1 MGGNVLNPSKNVP
14 LRISALYL
22 LFGVIW
28 ILLSDVS
35 MVWTGVFEFNG
46 YIFSLCKGIFF
57 VVVSAF
63 LLYLLTRHQLNR
75 LDRAN
80 ALALAV
86 VNGTTDAVFVKDH
99 HGRYL
104 MFNQAAAKFVG
115 KNIEDVIG
123 QDDNFLFDP
132 ASAAKIKVRDRQV
145 MESGMSETAE
155 EVLSAANSTRVY
167 SATKVPYRDAS
178 GRVIGLIGIS
188 RDITE
193 RMDAERQLRMERDR
207 LTLIVDAVPLVICSF
222 LSRPDGTITMPF
234 SSSRIASIYG
244 ISGEELS
251 KDATQVFSRIHPGD
265 VQRVVESIETSAQTL
280 TVWECEYRVCRP
292 GLEDIWVEGRSAPTL
307 LEDGSILWHGYIA
320 DITDRKRH
328 HQALHATQH
337 RLEHAQLIAKMG
349 SWTWYPPSNYVWW
362 SDAIYKL
369 YGLDPATTTPAF
381 QHILDRLE
389 PADRQI
395 AINRVEAMLNGAD
408 EFSNEFLANR
418 ADGRKIWVLSV
429 ARATRD
435 AGGRLIQ
442 VDGFDQDISNRK
454 EIEEDRR
461 QIEEELRVSEERLR
475 LALKHAG
482 GGVWDWEL
490 HTDRAWWSPEMYALW
505 GTDPSET
512 MKLAN
517 SLEIIHEADRELVR
531 FAVEEAIDSRGDYH
545 AEFRIRHPT
554 LGDRWI
560 ASRGKTICNS
570 DGSMRLIGIS
580 QDITDRM
587 NTEQALRE
595 SELRFRNLVT
605 ALPDAVGIII
615 NERLVFSN
623 PALLRLLKTEDSQQI
638 LDKPYS
644 HIFPENGLADIQTH
658 LAQLPKNE
666 TNYSW
671 FETEV
676 KRVDGQP
683 VCVQMVALR
692 IMDRN
697 VESVLIVLHD
707 LSERKRVEMQIRHQ
721 ELILREAAEMAH
733 VGGWS
738 FVPATE
744 QMEWTGAVAQIHELD
759 DNTPKSVA
767 WTLQCYEGE
776 DRERLASAMQAA
788 KEHGTPFD
796 LELNLRSKQGT
807 KFVRK
812 ICHPVMDDG
821 RVVLVRGSLQDISDR
836 RRLEVHLRQSQKME
850 AVGRLAGG
858 VAHDFNNLLTV
869 INGYCRLLVD
879 QYSVPSDTR
888 DSLCAIQDAADRATR
903 LTRQL
908 LSFSRKAMVELQI
921 LDLNQIVSR
930 TATMLQ
936 RLVGEDISLELLLAT
951 SACYIEA
958 DPIQIDQ
965 VILNLTVNARD
976 ASKQGGVVTIATS
989 SVELPSRLHTTTGTL
1004 PKGKY
1009 IVLTVTDQGSGM
1021 SDAVKAKIFEPFFS
1035 TKERDKGTGLGLA
1048 VVHGITIQSGGQID
1062 VTSEVG
1068 QGSTFRIFF
1077 KEVTKKEELAKI
1089 VSLPVV
1095 GGKETIL
1102 LVEDEDAI
1110 RLLCMRTLQAQ
1121 GYRVMAAASGSEAIN
1136 LFSQASAKVDILV
1149 TDLMMPKMNG
1159 RELAEILREKVP
1171 HLSVLYI
1178 SGYSGDLSIQ
1188 PDAENGVDAFLQK
1201 PFLPIDLASKVRCVL
1216 DERLLK

>member
-1 MGGNVLNPSKNVP
+1 MLNPSKNVP
-14 LRISALYL
+14 LRVSGLYL

-35 MVWTGVFEFNG
+35 MVWTGVFDISG
-46 YIFSLCKGIFF
+46 YVFSLCKGIFF
-57 VVVSAF
+57 VVVSSS
-63 LLYLLTRHQLNR
+63 LLYLLMRHQLKR
-75 LDRAN
+75 VDRAN

-86 VNGTTDAVFVKDH
+86 VNGTTDAVFVKDCS
-99 HGRYL
+99 GRYL
-104 MFNQAAAKFVG
+104 MFNEAASKFVG
-115 KNIEDVIG
+115 KSIEEVIG
-123 QDDNFLFDP
+123 RDDDFLFDST
-132 ASAAKIKVRDRQV
+132 SAAKLKLRDRQI

-167 SATKVPYRDAS
+167 SATKAPYRDAS
-178 GRVIGLIGIS
+178 GTVIGLIGIS

-193 RMDAERQLRMERDR
+193 RIDAERQSRMERDR
-207 LTLIVDAVPLVICSF
+207 LTSIVDAVPLVICSF

-234 SSSRIASIYG
+234 SSSRIESIYG

-251 KDATQVFSRIHPGD
+251 KDASRIFSRIHPGD
-265 VQRVVESIETSAQTL
+265 VARVVETIESSAQTL
-280 TVWECEYRVCRP
+280 TAWECEYRVCRP
-292 GLEDIWVEGRSAPTL
+292 GLEAIWVEGRSAPTR

-320 DITDRKRH
+320 DISDRKRH

-349 SWTWYPPSNYVWW
+349 SWTWDPLTNCVWW

-369 YGLDPATTTPAF
+369 YGLDSTTTTPSF
-381 QHILDRLE
+381 QHILDRLD

-395 AINRVEAMLNGAD
+395 AINRVDAMLNGAD
-408 EFSNEFLANR
+408 EFSNEFFANR
-418 ADGRKIWVLSV
+418 ADGRKIWILSV

-435 AGGRLIQ
+435 SDGRLLQ
-442 VDGFDQDISNRK
+442 VDGFDQDISSRK
-454 EIEEDRR
+454 QIEEDRK
-461 QIEEELRVSEERLR
+461 QIEGELRVSEERLR

-490 HTDRAWWSPEMYALW
+490 RTDRAWWSPEMYALW

-512 MKLAN
+512 IKLAN
-517 SLEIIHEADRELVR
+517 SLEIIHEGDRELVR
-531 FAVEEAIDSRGDYH
+531 IASQEAIDTKGDYH

-554 LGDRWI
+554 RGERWI
-560 ASRGKTICNS
+560 ASRGKTICSS
-570 DGSMRLIGIS
+570 DGSIRLIGIS
-580 QDITDRM
+580 QDVTDRM

-605 ALPDAVGIII
+605 TLPDAVGIII

-623 PALLRLLKTEDSQQI
+623 PALLRLLNTEDSQEI

-644 HIFPENGLADIQTH
+644 LIFPESVLAFIQTQ
-658 LAQLPKNE
+658 LAQLPKKE
-666 TNYSW
+666 ASHVR

-676 KRVDGQP
+676 KSVDGQH
-683 VCVQMVALR
+683 VCVQMVASR

-707 LSERKRVEMQIRHQ
+707 LSERRRVEMQIRHQ

-738 FVPATE
+738 FVPTTE
-744 QMEWTGAVAQIHELD
+744 QMEWTSAVAQIHELD
-759 DNTPKSVA
+759 DSTPRSVA

-776 DRERLASAMQAA
+776 DRDRLASAMQAA

-812 ICHPVMDDG
+812 ICHPVLEHG
-821 RVVLVRGSLQDISDR
+821 KVVLVRGSLQDISDR

-879 QYSVPSDTR
+879 QYSSPSDTR

-908 LSFSRKAMVELQI
+908 LSFSRKAMVELQV
-921 LDLNQIVSR
+921 LDLNQIVTR

-936 RLVGEDISLELLLAT
+936 RLVGEEISLVLHLAS

-976 ASKQGGVVTIATS
+976 ASKQGGVVTIETS

-1004 PKGKY
+1004 QKGNY
-1009 IVLTVTDQGSGM
+1009 IVLTVSDQGSGM

-1035 TKERDKGTGLGLA
+1035 TKDRDKGTGLGLA

-1062 VTSEVG
+1062 VTSEEDH
-1068 QGSTFRIFF
+1068 GSTFRIFF
-1077 KEVTKKEELAKI
+1077 KEVTRKWELAKT
-1089 VSLPVV
+1089 VSQPVV
-1095 GGKETIL
+1095 GGKESIL

-1121 GYRVMAAASGSEAIN
+1121 GYRVLAAASGSEAID
-1136 LFSQASAKVDILV
+1136 LFFQASGKIDILV

-1188 PDAENGVDAFLQK
+1188 PDAEYGVDAFLQK
-1201 PFLPIDLASKVRCVL
+1201 PFLPIDLASKVRSVL
-1216 DERLLK
+1216 DEPLQA